1 MAWPPPTIEKAP
13 GAGDDGAAPGNPL
26 SAQPSP
32 AKPSSVPPQNGFA
45 SRPPG
50 PPPQN
55 GFASRPPGP
64 PPFNGPAGPP
74 RVSRELSSREVPAVQ
89 LGATQAPS
97 PEWLRNPQS
106 LLGNVLERRYRVHT
120 LVGRGAQGLVVEG
133 VALAT
138 GKPVVLKLLPLPP
151 GLTQERFVWRVRE
164 ATALSHFEHQNVEPV
179 FDFGALPDGGMFL
192 VRSHVVG
199 TPLRL
204 ALRQGRMPINRVLSI
219 GRQLAH
225 ALTSA
230 HTREIVHGRLK
241 PENVLLAQ
249 HPDGSDTIKLVDFAL
264 GTLATSVASIAYA
277 SEDQRSLA
285 LRTRLYWPAT
295 YDGSVPADPH
305 IDLHSLGVV
314 LYEMIAGQ
322 PPILF
327 DTTELGVQPPR
338 PAPAFAQCS
347 PPVSV
352 PKPVEDVVLTL
363 LHPDLPRRGPTAEQV
378 FGALD
383 ALLSGRIPAATH
395 TPSSILPAVAAPL
408 GASQRSPSAAP
419 PSAIDHG
426 RPPAPL
432 GSQRAPMP
440 PSRRRSSPDMRG
452 PVPAPPSV
460 PFAAPPPA
468 NAWVPAA
475 APASWAPGHVITGP
489 IASVDFNP
497 SGAPPPS
504 AVIWPQPPPPS
515 PEALMAKTW
524 PPASASPAGAQPP
537 AVSPLTAAAA
547 QVSGPSINR
556 GPAPPPVRV
565 TEAGSPATWPPPT
578 PAQSG
583 PNSWLPPASGPETR
597 RSAGPPPF
605 GGTWPPSGGLPAGG
619 IPVTGLPAGG
629 VPPPRGGPPP
639 YLGPGSSRPP
649 LSSRGAPTLPP
660 SNGPISI
667 PRPSLPS
674 AAPLLP
680 DDDEEALRSGLGGTW
695 SKLKGLVSRKKP
707 RFDDDD
713 DDDI

>member
-13 GAGDDGAAPGNPL
+13 GAGDDGAAPGD
-26 SAQPSP
+26 PSP
-32 AKPSSVPPQNGFA
+32 VKPSPSVPPQNGLA

-50 PPPQN
+50 PPPLN
-55 GFASRPPGP
+55 
-64 PPFNGPAGPP
+64 GPP
-74 RVSRELSSREVPAVQ
+74 RVSREPSGVPLSVA
-89 LGATQAPS
+89 QAAS

-106 LLGNVLERRYRVHT
+106 LLGYVLEGRYRVHT

-179 FDFGALPDGGMFL
+179 FDFGALPDSGMFL

-204 ALRQGRMPINRVLSI
+204 ALRQGRMPINRVLQI

-249 HPDGSDTIKLVDFAL
+249 HSDGSDTIKLIDFAL
-264 GTLATSVASIAYA
+264 GTLATSASSIAYA

-285 LRTRLYWPAT
+285 LRTRLYWPGT
-295 YDGSVPADPH
+295 YDGSVPAEPH

-322 PPILF
+322 PPTLF
-327 DTTELGVQPPR
+327 DTTELGLQPPR
-338 PAPAFAQCS
+338 PAPPFAHCS
-347 PPVSV
+347 PPLSV

-383 ALLSGRIPAATH
+383 ALLSGRTPAATH
-395 TPSSILPAVAAPL
+395 TPSSILPAVAVPAGP
-408 GASQRSPSAAP
+408 SQRTPSAAP
-419 PSAIDHG
+419 PAPNEG
-426 RPPAPL
+426 RPPSPL
-432 GSQRAPMP
+432 GSQRAPVP

-452 PVPAPPSV
+452 PDMRGPVPAPPSV
-460 PFAAPPPA
+460 PSAAPPRAPEPPSA
-468 NAWVPAA
+468 PAWVPAA
-475 APASWAPGHVITGP
+475 APASWAPGHVISGP
-489 IASVDFNP
+489 IPSVDFNP
-497 SGAPPPS
+497 SGAPPPN
-504 AVIWPQPPPPS
+504 AVLWPQPPQPS

-524 PPASASPAGAQPP
+524 PPASVAGPSAASPLA
-537 AVSPLTAAAA
+537 SAAA
-547 QVSGPSINR
+547 QMAGPPLNR
-556 GPAPPPVRV
+556 SLAPPPVRLPD
-565 TEAGSPATWPPPT
+565 ASSPATWPPPT
-578 PAQSG
+578 PVQSG
-583 PNSWLPPASGPETR
+583 PNSWLPPASVPATR
-597 RSAGPPPF
+597 RSGPPPF
-605 GGTWPPSGGLPAGG
+605 GATWPPGGGLPAGG
-619 IPVTGLPAGG
+619 IPVSGGGLPAGG
-629 VPPPRGGPPP
+629 VPPPTSSPPRSGPPP
-639 YLGPGSSRPP
+639 YLGPGGSRPP
-649 LSSRGAPTLPP
+649 SSARGAPTIPP

-667 PRPSLPS
+667 PRPNLPS
-674 AAPLLP
+674 GAPLLP
-680 DDDEEALRSGLGGTW
+680 DDEDENALRSGLGGTW
-695 SKLKGLVSRKKP
+695 SKIKGLVSRKKP

-713 DDDI
+713 DI

>member
-1 MAWPPPTIEKAP
+1 
-13 GAGDDGAAPGNPL
+13 
-26 SAQPSP
+26 
-32 AKPSSVPPQNGFA
+32 
-45 SRPPG
+45 
-50 PPPQN
+50 
-55 GFASRPPGP
+55 
-64 PPFNGPAGPP
+64 FNGPAGPP

-106 LLGNVLERRYRVHT
+106 LLGSVLERRYRVHT

-249 HPDGSDTIKLVDFAL
+249 HADGSDTIKLVDFAL
-264 GTLATSVASIAYA
+264 GTLATSVSSLAYA
-277 SEDQRSLA
+277 SEDQRSQA
-285 LRTRLYWPAT
+285 LRTRLYWPGT
-295 YDGSVPADPH
+295 YDGSVPAEPH

-322 PPILF
+322 PPTLF
-327 DTTELGVQPPR
+327 DTTELGLQPAR
-338 PAPAFAQCS
+338 PAPPFAHCS
-347 PPVSV
+347 PPVNV

-383 ALLSGRIPAATH
+383 ALLSGRTPAATH

-408 GASQRSPSAAP
+408 AGSQRTPSAAP
-419 PSAIDHG
+419 PSALDHG
-426 RPPAPL
+426 RPSPI

-440 PSRRRSSPDMRG
+440 PSRRRSSPDMRSPDMRG

-460 PFAAPPPA
+460 PFAAPQRPPA
-468 NAWVPAA
+468 PPSAPAWAAAA
-475 APASWAPGHVITGP
+475 APASWAPGHVISGP

-497 SGAPPPS
+497 SGAPPPNP
-504 AVIWPQPPPPS
+504 VLWPQPPQPS
-515 PEALMAKTW
+515 PEALLAKTW
-524 PPASASPAGAQPP
+524 PPASATAPAAG
-537 AVSPLTAAAA
+537 SPLTAAATL
-547 QVSGPSINR
+547 VSGSPLDR
-556 GPAPPPVRV
+556 APVPPPVRLPD
-565 TEAGSPATWPPPT
+565 ASSPATWPPPT
-578 PAQSG
+578 PVQSG
-583 PNSWLPPASGPETR
+583 PNSWLPPGSVPTTR
-597 RSAGPPPF
+597 RSVGPPPF
-605 GGTWPPSGGLPAGG
+605 GGTWPPAGGLPAGG
-619 IPVTGLPAGG
+619 IPITGGGLPAGG
-629 VPPPRGGPPP
+629 VPPPRSGPPP
-639 YLGPGSSRPP
+639 YLGPGSSHPP
-649 LSSRGAPTLPP
+649 LTSRGAPTLPP
-660 SNGPISI
+660 SNAPISI
-667 PRPSLPS
+667 PRPNLPS
-674 AAPLLP
+674 GAPLLP
-680 DDDEEALRSGLGGTW
+680 DDEEEEALRSGLGGTW
-695 SKLKGLVSRKKP
+695 SKIKGLVSRKKP

-713 DDDI
+713 DDI